1 MNLVNRMREYVDP
14 LLVDFDEQEKKK
26 VERAP
31 TAGTRA
37 GDSDDGSSSGDEE
50 GSSSEEE
57 AGSDINFPR
66 DDA

>member
-1 MNLVNRMREYVDP
+1 MNRMREYVDP
-14 LLVDFDEQEKKK
+14 LLAAFDEQEKEEH
-26 VERAP
+26 VP

-37 GDSDDGSSSGDEE
+37 GDSDDASSSGEEE

-57 AGSDINFPR
+57 AGSDIKFPR